1 MPHTVSLSDAT
12 FAKLQ
17 LIATPFIDTPES
29 VVASLVDDELKR
41 RGTGAVTSRDAGGAA
56 RLDPDRHESLT
67 HARLISASVDGH
79 SLHRPK
85 WNSLLDHIHVLGM
98 KKLGSFAALK
108 RASNA
113 RLKEGKYE
121 EEGFHFLPD
130 ANISIQGVD
139 ANSAWDHSLGL
150 ARQLPVAIEAKL
162 EWRDR
167 DEAARPGQS
176 AILSWEPSKLAI
188 A

>member
-1 MPHTVSLSDAT
+1 MPHTLSLSDAT

-17 LIATPFIDTPES
+17 QLATPFVDTPET
-29 VVASLVDDELKR
+29 VIAALADAELAR
-41 RGTGAVTSRDAGGAA
+41 RGSGTAPARQSGSIS
-56 RLDPDRHESLT
+56 RLDPDRHDSLT
-67 HARLISASVDGH
+67 HARLISATVDGRA
-79 SLHRPK
+79 LHRPK
-85 WNSLLDHIHVLGM
+85 WNSLLDYIHVLGL
-98 KKLGSFAALK
+98 KQLGSFEALK

-113 RLKEGKYE
+113 RLKAGKYE

-130 ANISIQGVD
+130 ADISIQGVD

-150 ARQLPVAIEAKL
+150 ARQLRVAIEAKL
-162 EWRDR
+162 EWRNR
-167 DEAARPGQS
+167 DDAARPGQS